1 MKIIF
6 YYFVDLNPN
15 IMIFEFNNV
24 LATAKAGAI
33 LDLSKQ
39 K

>member
-15 IMIFEFNNV
+15 IMIYEFNNV
-24 LATAKAGAI
+24 LATVKAGAI
-33 LDLSKQ
+33 FDLSEQ